1 MTRSDVIEQTWAA
14 NQPIADDD
22 LPVILGTPIT
32 TRIQFS
38 RERPGTPIP
47 KRVRFEMRHGAVIGT
62 LDGVEVVVRE
72 YTPVEVIFTRPAA
85 VDVAAILER
94 GYVDEVESPVKKVE
108 TLNKR

>member
-1 MTRSDVIEQTWAA
+1 MVIEQTWAA

-22 LPVILGTPIT
+22 LPAELGTPLA

-38 RERPGTPIP
+38 RENPGKPIP
-47 KRVRFEMRHGAVIGT
+47 KRVRFEMRYGEVIGI

-94 GYVDEVESPVKKVE
+94 GYVDEVEPPVKKVE
-108 TLNKR
+108 TLTKR